1 MAGICLR
8 GGKMVKTRNVNKD
21 LCRNYLA
28 KAEEY
33 FAAMNEEFEKRRF
46 NSCVLC
52 AIHCGISA
60 ADALTIFFKGIRHAG
75 ERHEDVVQ
83 LIEELGLEPQII
95 PNKIRQLL
103 SLLQVKNQTE
113 YEERLATESGASI
126 AMKNAERFFGW
137 VRELLG

>member
-1 MAGICLR
+1 MS
-8 GGKMVKTRNVNKD
+8 KD
-21 LCRNYLA
+21 LYRNYLA

-33 FAAMNEEFEKRRF
+33 FVAMKEEFEKKRF

-60 ADALTIFFKGIRHAG
+60 ADALTIFFKGVRHAG

-83 LIEELGLEPQII
+83 LIEGLGLEPQTIQ
-95 PNKIRQLL
+95 NKIRQLL

-113 YEERLATESGASI
+113 YEEKLATESGALMAI
-126 AMKNAERFFGW
+126 KNAERFFGW
-137 VRELLG
+137 VKELLD